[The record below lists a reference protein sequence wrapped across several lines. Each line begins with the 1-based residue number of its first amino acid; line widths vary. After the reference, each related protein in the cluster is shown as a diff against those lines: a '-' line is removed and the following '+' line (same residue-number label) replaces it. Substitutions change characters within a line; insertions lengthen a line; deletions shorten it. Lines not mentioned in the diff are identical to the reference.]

1 MKATVYL
8 SRKLLN
14 QLKVKETESKDL
26 MLTHNLHNIIINGK
40 RVGCSGHIQNVL
52 NDKCVYICTEKSCY
66 QPLSDKNLVRYAADM
81 RDFLSYDLGAKGRN
95 QFVTDDALVEKII
108 DMLH

>member
-40 RVGCSGHIQNVL
+40 RVGCFGHIQNVL

-81 RDFLSYDLGAKGRN
+81 RDFSSYDLGTKGRT

>member
-1 MKATVYL
+1 MKTSTIL

-14 QLKVKETESKDL
+14 QLKVKETESTDL

-40 RVGCSGHIQNVL
+40 RVGCSGHIQNIL
-52 NDKCVYICTEKSCY
+52 NDKCVYISTEKNCY

-81 RDFLSYDLGAKGRN
+81 KDFSSNSLGTMGRN
-95 QFVTDDALVEKII
+95 QFVANDALVSKIV
-108 DMLH
+108 DMLC

>member
-1 MKATVYL
+1 MKTTVYL

-52 NDKCVYICTEKSCY
+52 NNKCVYVSTEKSCY
-66 QPLSDKNLVRYAADM
+66 QPLSDKNLVRYAAILM
-81 RDFLSYDLGAKGRN
+81 ASKSH
-95 QFVTDDALVEKII
+95 FVTTVSSTKLKPPS
-108 DMLH
+108 LNLR